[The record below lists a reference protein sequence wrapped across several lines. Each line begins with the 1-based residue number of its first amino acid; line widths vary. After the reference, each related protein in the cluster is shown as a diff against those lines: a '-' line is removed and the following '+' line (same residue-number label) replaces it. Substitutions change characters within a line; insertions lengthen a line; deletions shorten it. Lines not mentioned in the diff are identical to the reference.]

1 MPASDADQH
10 HSILVTTSASA
21 PEACLHCLR
30 SQNTMADDT
39 VEMFVYT
46 GVGEGAVVPQDV
58 VLVRVDPTVL
68 AIPAD
73 AFRYQS
79 KMNEVQLHDGSYG
92 IGKDRHSSLA
102 QH

>member
-1 MPASDADQH
+1 
-10 HSILVTTSASA
+10 
-21 PEACLHCLR
+21 
-30 SQNTMADDT
+30 MADDT

-58 VLVRVDPTVL
+58 VRVRVSN
-68 AIPAD
+68 PAD
-73 AFRYQS
+73 AFRYRS